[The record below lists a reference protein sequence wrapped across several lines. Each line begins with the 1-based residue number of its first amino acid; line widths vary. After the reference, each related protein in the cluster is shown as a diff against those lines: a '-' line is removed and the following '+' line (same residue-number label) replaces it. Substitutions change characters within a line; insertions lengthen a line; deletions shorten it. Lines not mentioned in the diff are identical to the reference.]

1 MTGPAKH
8 GHFAR
13 HAPKASDSHGEGLLD
28 RAGVL
33 ITRAVGTMVCALL
46 FAALALVSLP
56 DAIKGGRAA
65 LIAWIAQTFLQLVLL
80 SIIMVGQRVQ
90 AKATDA
96 QTAHMALG
104 IDTALDRLDV
114 TTAGGI
120 ADLAASLDR
129 LANPAPHTRAPARE
143 KETP

>member
-1 MTGPAKH
+1 MTEPTKH
-8 GHFAR
+8 GHFTR
-13 HAPKASDSHGEGLLD
+13 HAPKASDGHGEGLLD
-28 RAGVL
+28 RAGVQ
-33 ITRAVGTMVCALL
+33 ITRAVGTMVCAIV

-96 QTAHMALG
+96 QTQHMALG

-120 ADLAASLDR
+120 ADLAVSLDR
-129 LANPAPHTRAPARE
+129 LAQSSPRKEAP
-143 KETP
+143 

>member
-1 MTGPAKH
+1 MTEPTKH

-13 HAPKASDSHGEGLLD
+13 HAPKASDGHGEGLLD

-56 DAIKGGRAA
+56 DAIKGGRAS

-96 QTAHMALG
+96 QTQHMALG

-120 ADLAASLDR
+120 ADLAVSIDR
-129 LANPAPHTRAPARE
+129 LAKPSPR